1 VEEVVEDR
9 YESAMGNL
17 ALEASSA
24 LVPVQFSNVVLR
36 DKVEWRQE
44 ELQVSEEYGDHSAD
58 EEADLGELQKQ
69 RRTGAAIA
77 ESQEVVFDRETLSCL
92 GQVGVQPGHAY
103 RIGNHHHA
111 TQPSGYHEQMR
122 ANLFLD

>member
-36 DKVEWRQE
+36 DKVEWRQD
-44 ELQVSEEYGDHSAD
+44 ELQVSEEYGDHTAN

-77 ESQEVVFDRETLSCL
+77 ES
-92 GQVGVQPGHAY
+92 
-103 RIGNHHHA
+103 
-111 TQPSGYHEQMR
+111 
-122 ANLFLD
+122 